1 MRFLNGLFAGMLI
14 AGGLGAAEIKPL
26 PLESGANSAFADE
39 TPDDRKG
46 GWTDQGSNDLRLL
59 KPGSV
64 TLAGVPFTILDD
76 EATKGKSCVVVSGSG
91 QRSYLPKQAR
101 IVFEKDMT
109 GKILYLLHA
118 GAWLN
123 PKKEPAGRLTV
134 EYADGSQRAFI
145 LHAGRDLADWQENRG
160 ASNAIRAW
168 SIYNNNSQISLYASK
183 FQLEEK
189 TVKALRFD
197 AGADGVWMVAAASIG
212 EATELKPLPEHIALQ
227 NDYPAPAPV
236 DPAELAK
243 HPRSGTPKNI
253 IFIIGDGMG
262 QGAVKLAGLHAH
274 GKPQS
279 LVMEQLP
286 VNGMA
291 QTASANNSVTDSAA
305 SGTALSSGYK
315 TNNGSVGV
323 TPEKTALRS
332 IAEEAR
338 DSGRAVGIITT
349 DQLTGATP
357 AAFSAHVPHRGMA
370 QEIAE
375 QQSQTGYRILI
386 GNGAGPF
393 LPKSE
398 KGTRK
403 DGRNLVSELQKK
415 GYIRIGSLDE
425 FRRADEKQPVIGFIG
440 NWAKDTKLLSQIS
453 AEAIDRLAE
462 NPKGFFLMIEGHYPD
477 HGGHGNNPEYSVNG
491 PLMVDFTVKAALYF
505 AQKNHDTLVVVTADH
520 ETGGIYCAPN
530 PQNPK
535 RPYIQYTTKSHTG
548 APVPI
553 YAFGPGSERFAG
565 VLDNTNIPSAM
576 ADLWNLPLH
585 RSVTTK

>member
-1 MRFLNGLFAGMLI
+1 MRFLYGFFAGVLA
-14 AGGLGAAEIKPL
+14 AGCIGAAEIKPL
-26 PLESGANSAFADE
+26 NLAPGANTAFADE
-39 TPDDRKG
+39 TPDDRSG

-59 KPGSV
+59 KSGDVS
-64 TLAGVPFTILDD
+64 LSGVPFTILDD
-76 EATKGKSCVVVSGSG
+76 RTTKGKSCVVVSSCEK
-91 QRSYLPKQAR
+91 RNYLPELAR
-101 IVFEKDMT
+101 VELEKPAT
-109 GKILYLLHA
+109 GKMLYLLHA

-134 EYADGSQRAFI
+134 EYADGAMRVFV

-160 ASNAIRAW
+160 AANAVRVW
-168 SIYNNNSQISLYASK
+168 SVYNNNSQVSLYASK
-183 FQLEEK
+183 FPLEEK
-189 TVKALRFD
+189 PVKALRFH
-197 AGADGVWMVAAASIG
+197 AGADGVWMVAAASVG
-212 EATELKPLPEHIALQ
+212 DAVDLKPLPEQTRLKH
-227 NDYPAPAPV
+227 DYPAPEPV

-243 HPRSGTPKNI
+243 TPRTGTPKNI
-253 IFIIGDGMG
+253 ILIIGDGMG

-274 GKPQS
+274 GRPQS
-279 LVMEQLP
+279 LAMEQLP

-291 QTASANNSVTDSAA
+291 KTASANSSVTDSAA

-315 TNNGSVGV
+315 TNNGYIGV
-323 TPEKTALRS
+323 TPEKQPMRS

-338 DSGRAVGIITT
+338 DSDRSVGIITT

-375 QQSQTGYRILI
+375 QQAKTGYQILI
-386 GNGAGPF
+386 GNGAKPF

-403 DGRNLVSELQKK
+403 DDRNLVDELQKD
-415 GYIRIGSLDE
+415 GYIRIGSLEE
-425 FRRADEKQPVIGFIG
+425 FRKAEKRPVFGFIG
-440 NWAKDTKLLSQIS
+440 DWAQDTKLLSQIS
-453 AEAIDRLAE
+453 AEAMNRLAA
-462 NPKGFFLMIEGHYPD
+462 NPKGFFLMIEGHFPD

-491 PLMVDFTVKAALYF
+491 PLMVDFTVKAALDF
-505 AQKNHDTLVVVTADH
+505 AKQNPDTLIVVTADH

-535 RPYIQYTTKSHTG
+535 RPYILYTTKSHTG
-548 APVPI
+548 APVPV

-565 VLDNTNIPSAM
+565 ILDNTNIPSAM
-576 ADLWNLPLH
+576 ADLWKLPLH
-585 RSVTTK
+585 RPVGKK